1 MNLKLIADFVADWEN
16 HLKHIMENQWSMDLS
31 SVPQN
36 EIPFIYGNAIARRIE
51 PRKRQVVL
59 SNEFSCPSDHQVG
72 WNVLK
77 KKIEDGED
85 LSAHLS
91 LRIQNA
97 EDTDHMLFEW
107 GIYHLHLGIGLH
119 PKNPDFQARTGP
131 VLFGIPSPETFY
143 AIGVYG
149 HNSWSELAV
158 MERVHK
164 NWPEITQKHKIN
176 GAISLAYIPTDDERK
191 TLRAKNINVLT
202 QLADG
207 TVLGPMKGGFSA
219 AGIGTNAVIQA
230 DREKSK
236 IEDLQ
241 AKVMSQQEDIKQELM
256 KEGFVGTGEVK
267 AKLILDKNPRIEFD
281 NYKAF
286 FELIY

>member
-1 MNLKLIADFVADWEN
+1 LKLIADFIADWEN
-16 HLKHIMENQWSMDLS
+16 HLKHIMESQWSMDLS

-59 SNEFSCPSDHQVG
+59 SSEFSCPSDLQIG

-85 LSAHLS
+85 ISAHLS

-97 EDTDHMLFEW
+97 EDTDRMLFEW
-107 GIYHLHLGIGLH
+107 GIYHLHLGVGLH
-119 PKNPDFQARTGP
+119 PKNPDFQERTGP
-131 VLFGIPSPETFY
+131 VLFGIPSLETFY
-143 AIGVYG
+143 VIGVYG
-149 HNSWSELAV
+149 HKSWSELAV

-164 NWPEITQKHKIN
+164 NWPEITQKHKLN
-176 GAISLAYIPTDDERK
+176 GAISLAHIPSDEERK
-191 TLRAKNINVLT
+191 KLRASNINVFT
-202 QLADG
+202 QLSDG
-207 TVLGPMKGGFSA
+207 TVLGPMQGGFSSS
-219 AGIGTNAVIQA
+219 GIGTKAVIQA
-230 DREKSK
+230 DRERSK
-236 IEDLQ
+236 IEALQ
-241 AKVMSQQEDIKQELM
+241 AQIMTQQDDIRQELM

-267 AKLILDKNPRIEFD
+267 AKLILDKNPRVEFD

-286 FELIY
+286 FELTY